1 MAKDK
6 KGQKSV
12 NPAPLIKYSDDFWM
26 MLDKIAQTQNSDI
39 AWSLYDLDSNP
50 LVNNIMRVEK
60 VDLSDKE
67 GRFTVTISGH
77 QIDVRITSF
86 VKNYFGSQFSD
97 DKIQSFIKSYNK
109 LIDFYTGEEDENDLY
124 NFVDMGDFVFDPSNI
139 RQTFLSLVTETY
151 PHGYE
156 EEVVKYLPNFL
167 KKDRHGNYYH
177 IIGESDTAFT
187 SHLDT
192 ASRSKNEINLIEF
205 EKGGETFIA
214 TDGKSILGADDK
226 AGVTV
231 LLYMIHNKV
240 PGVYW
245 FFIGE
250 ERGGIGS
257 RAVSNSYG
265 EYSFMKNVKKVVSFD
280 RRNYFSVIT
289 SQMGVQCCS
298 NEFAKSL
305 CNELNK
311 SGLNLDLDPTG
322 VFTDSAN
329 FIDLAPECTNVSVG
343 YFDEHRNS
351 ESQNLTYLE
360 KLCKAAVACDW
371 NNLTIKRNIGIE
383 EEVSKKYSSMVGEAR
398 RLYTNNQIKYT
409 SEEGKLVMSFDI
421 INGELND
428 FNDDISKLEKLFF
441 KYKQQ
446 PTISFHE
453 NTIKITFK

>member
-6 KGQKSV
+6 KGQK
-12 NPAPLIKYSDDFWM
+12 NYKPDPLIKFSDDFWI
-26 MLDKIAQTQNSDI
+26 MLDKLAQTQNSEI

-50 LVNNIMRVEK
+50 TIRNVMRVEK

-77 QIDVRITSF
+77 NIDVRITAF
-86 VKNYFGSQFSD
+86 LKNYFGTQFSD
-97 DKIQSFIKSYNK
+97 DQIQKFVTSYNN
-109 LIDFYTGEEDENDLY
+109 LLDNVGEDDEDEY
-124 NFVDMGDFVFDPSNI
+124 EFVDVPEFQYNPSDI
-139 RQTFLSLVTETY
+139 KGTFLSLVTETY

-167 KKDRHGNYYH
+167 KKDGHGNYYH
-177 IIGESDTAFT
+177 IIGKSDTAFT
-187 SHLDT
+187 CHLDT
-192 ASRSKNEINLIEF
+192 ASRSKNDINLIEF
-205 EKGGETFIA
+205 EKDGQTFIA

-231 LLYMIHNKV
+231 LMYMIHNNV

-257 RAVSNSYG
+257 RAVANDFGNYP
-265 EYSFMKNVKKVVSFD
+265 FMKDVKKVVSFD

-289 SQMGVQCCS
+289 QQMGVQCCS

-305 CNELNK
+305 CDEMNKYGMRLN
-311 SGLNLDLDPTG
+311 LDPTG

-329 FIDLAPECTNVSVG
+329 FIDLVPECTNISVG

-351 ESQNLTYLE
+351 ESQNITYLE
-360 KLCKAAVACDW
+360 KLCKASVSCNW
-371 NNLTIKRNIGIE
+371 NSLTIKRKIGIDE
-383 EEVSKKYSSMVGEAR
+383 DVSRKYSRMVGEAR
-398 RLYTNNQIKYT
+398 RLRTYNQIKYT
-409 SEEGKLVMSFDI
+409 SEEGKLVMSMDI
-421 INGELND
+421 VNGELND
-428 FNDDISKLEKLFF
+428 FHSDLQMLEKLFTGHR
-441 KYKQQ
+441 YQ
-446 PTISFHE
+446 PSISFHE
-453 NTIKITFK
+453 NTIKIRFD